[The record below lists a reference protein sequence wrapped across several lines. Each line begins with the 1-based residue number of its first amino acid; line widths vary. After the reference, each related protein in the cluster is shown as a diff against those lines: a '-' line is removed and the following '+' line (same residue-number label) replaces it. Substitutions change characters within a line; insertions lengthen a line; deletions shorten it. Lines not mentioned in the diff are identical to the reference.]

1 MLRSSGSARD
11 VGHYRG
17 SWNLIVHFLMWNIKA
32 QVVSDFFDWDMGKVS
47 LATITGLSNWMVNID
62 LVLKVGIS
70 AASLLYIILKIRELL
85 GK

>member
-1 MLRSSGSARD
+1 
-11 VGHYRG
+11 
-17 SWNLIVHFLMWNIKA
+17 MWNIKV

-47 LATITGLSNWMVNID
+47 LAAITGLSNWMVNID

-70 AASLLYIILKIRELL
+70 AASLIYIILKIRELL

>member
-1 MLRSSGSARD
+1 
-11 VGHYRG
+11 
-17 SWNLIVHFLMWNIKA
+17 MWNIKV

-62 LVLKVGIS
+62 LVLKVDIS

>member
-1 MLRSSGSARD
+1 M
-11 VGHYRG
+11 
-17 SWNLIVHFLMWNIKA
+17 

-70 AASLLYIILKIRELL
+70 AASLIYIILKIRELL